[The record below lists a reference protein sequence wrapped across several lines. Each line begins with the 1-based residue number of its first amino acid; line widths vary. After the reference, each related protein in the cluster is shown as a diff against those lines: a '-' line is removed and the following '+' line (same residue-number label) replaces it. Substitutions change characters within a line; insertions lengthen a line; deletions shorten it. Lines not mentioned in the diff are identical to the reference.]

1 MSTYENR
8 GFFYFTSNPL
18 HGRWF
23 DLDPDTT
30 EEVIRA
36 ALAKELNNGQ
46 EIDELFISDSEGF
59 ATYFCSR
66 ECFDFAEW
74 EEFLEELETSHLD
87 HEVIMAYLENCGS
100 ASISDIE
107 DSYFGEWDSDEAFA
121 EDLME
126 QTGDLDKLPDN
137 LRYYFD
143 YEKYARDLMISDF
156 FESNGHYFR
165 NC

>member
-1 MSTYENR
+1 MSTYDNR

-74 EEFLEELETSHLD
+74 ETFLEELETTHLD
-87 HEVIMAYLENCGS
+87 EDVIMAYFENCGA
-100 ASISDIE
+100 ASLDDVEEAYS
-107 DSYFGEWDSDEAFA
+107 GEWDSEEAFA
-121 EDLME
+121 EDLLE
-126 QTGDLDKLPDN
+126 QCGDLDRMPDN
-137 LRYYFD
+137 LRCYFD
-143 YEKYARDLMISDF
+143 YEKFARDLMISDY

-165 NC
+165 NL

>member
-1 MSTYENR
+1 
-8 GFFYFTSNPL
+8 
-18 HGRWF
+18 
-23 DLDPDTT
+23 
-30 EEVIRA
+30 
-36 ALAKELNNGQ
+36 
-46 EIDELFISDSEGF
+46 
-59 ATYFCSR
+59 
-66 ECFDFAEW
+66 
-74 EEFLEELETSHLD
+74 
-87 HEVIMAYLENCGS
+87 MAYLENCGS

-107 DSYFGEWDSDEAFA
+107 DSYYGEWDSDEAFA